1 MLDRL
6 TSMAVFVK
14 AANAGSFTAAASS
27 LGMSAQMVAKHVV
40 ALEGHLGGKLLART
54 TRRQS
59 LTELGRTYH
68 ERCKLILAE
77 VGAADA
83 LAAQV
88 KSEPRGRL
96 RVSAPVTFGAHG
108 LVPLLTRYLAAHPLV
123 EVDLVLTDRFVDL
136 VEEGFEA
143 AFRVGLLEDSGLIA
157 RKLTPYRLVAAASP
171 TYLDNRGV
179 PTDPADL
186 AAHDCLAYAYPSRNP
201 DRRWQFQRDGRM
213 HTVDVRCRLQANDG
227 TALVTAA
234 VEGAGVVLAAEDV
247 LRDALISGR
256 LVRVLPKYELPSRP
270 MHLLYSP
277 DRRQAPKLSSFIDAA
292 AEHFRS
298 DFVSR
303 SNPTSNE

>member
-14 AANAGSFTAAASS
+14 AADAGSFTAAASS

-40 ALEGHLGGKLLART
+40 ALERQLGGKLLART
-54 TRRQS
+54 TRHQS

-96 RVSAPVTFGAHG
+96 RISAAVTFGAHG
-108 LVPLLTRYLAAHPLV
+108 LVPLLTRYLVGHPLV
-123 EVDLVLTDRFVDL
+123 EIDLVLTDRFVDL

-143 AFRVGLLEDSGLIA
+143 AFRIGPLEDSGLIA
-157 RKLTPYRLVAAASP
+157 RRLTPYRLAAAASP
-171 TYLDNRGV
+171 AYLSERGI
-179 PTDPADL
+179 PADPADL
-186 AAHDCLAYAYPSRNP
+186 AAHDCLAYAYRSRTA
-201 DRRWQFQRDGRM
+201 DRQWHFQRDGRT
-213 HTVDVRCRLQANDG
+213 HTIAVRCRFQANDG
-227 TALVTAA
+227 TALVSAA

-247 LRDALISGR
+247 LQGTLTNGR
-256 LVRVLPKYELPSRP
+256 LVRVLPEYEPPSRP
-270 MHLLYSP
+270 MHLLYSL
-277 DRRQAPKLSSFIDAA
+277 DGRQTPKLRSFIDAA
-292 AEHFRS
+292 AQHFR
-298 DFVSR
+298 
-303 SNPTSNE
+303 